1 MPQEIINSFH
11 LQIAMRSAVEKA
23 IEYRSVFM
31 TPEHLV
37 SAILTLNPI
46 KEAMREFDLN
56 VEPMVGI
63 LDRYLMSQDHRV
75 GDDKEYGID
84 PSAQFESL
92 IMGAIGIMRSSQATE
107 LEVTHVLRA
116 AMNLENSLAGN
127 LIAHYVNSESG
138 LMSEIISKV
147 EEYAQKFPVKGKD
160 VAVNKGLI
168 PTKYMGKY
176 YFMRS
181 DPESDLP
188 PSEERHVEKDII
200 DDDFIDDDWSDM
212 DMFGDPM
219 APQSD
224 NVQLSSFVTCI
235 NDHVKEHNPLI
246 GRDAELERTI
256 HVLCRKDKNNPL
268 HVGEPGVGK
277 TALVY
282 GLAQRI
288 EEGRVPSVL
297 EGFKIYQIDMAG
309 MIAGTQ
315 YRGDF
320 EKRFKNTM
328 DHLLKL
334 EKVIV
339 YIDEIHTIVGIG
351 ATGDSA
357 MDASNMLK
365 PYLEGGKLRFIGST
379 TYEEFNRHFSRSKG
393 IVRRFQQID
402 ILEPSVEEAIEIV
415 NGLKAGYE
423 AFHQVK
429 YSAAAI
435 DYAVRASA
443 KHIMGRYLPDKA
455 IDLIDEAG
463 AYRHI
468 HPTSKKQQTVD
479 RALIDDVLMKVM
491 KIKASAMKEDSNKQ
505 LKTLNTRIKSRIYG
519 QDQAVREVVEAVQ
532 MSKAGLIDDNKP
544 LASLLFVGPTGV
556 GKTEVARV
564 LAQELGV
571 ELVRFDMSEYTEKHT
586 VAKLI
591 GSPAGYVGYDDGGL
605 LTDAIRKTP
614 NCVLLLDEI
623 EKAHE
628 DIYNILLQVMDYA
641 SLADNKGRRAD
652 FRNVVLIMTSNAGA
666 QYAGMSVGFDSSG
679 SRGGDMLKQ
688 VKKTFKPEFINRL
701 SNIVVFN
708 DMDETMAGMILDK
721 KLRELQAKLAAKKV
735 TLKVSAEARAWL
747 LKEGFTA
754 EYGAR
759 ELDRVLHR
767 ELKTRLVREIL
778 FGNLKRGGTA
788 RVTLND
794 GSIVIK

>member
-1 MPQEIINSFH
+1 
-11 LQIAMRSAVEKA
+11 MRSAVEKA

-75 GDDKEYGID
+75 DDDKEYGID

-92 IMGAIGIMRSSQATE
+92 IMGAIGIMRSSQAPE

-219 APQSD
+219 GQQSD

-297 EGFKIYQIDMAG
+297 EGFKIYQIDMAR

-605 LTDAIRKTP
+605 LTDSIRKTP

>member
-1 MPQEIINSFH
+1 M
-11 LQIAMRSAVEKA
+11 AWRS
-23 IEYRSVFM
+23 
-31 TPEHLV
+31 
-37 SAILTLNPI
+37 
-46 KEAMREFDLN
+46 
-56 VEPMVGI
+56 
-63 LDRYLMSQDHRV
+63 
-75 GDDKEYGID
+75 
-84 PSAQFESL
+84 
-92 IMGAIGIMRSSQATE
+92 
-107 LEVTHVLRA
+107 
-116 AMNLENSLAGN
+116 
-127 LIAHYVNSESG
+127 
-138 LMSEIISKV
+138 
-147 EEYAQKFPVKGKD
+147 
-160 VAVNKGLI
+160 
-168 PTKYMGKY
+168 
-176 YFMRS
+176 
-181 DPESDLP
+181 
-188 PSEERHVEKDII
+188 
-200 DDDFIDDDWSDM
+200 
-212 DMFGDPM
+212 
-219 APQSD
+219 
-224 NVQLSSFVTCI
+224 
-235 NDHVKEHNPLI
+235 
-246 GRDAELERTI
+246 
-256 HVLCRKDKNNPL
+256 
-268 HVGEPGVGK
+268 
-277 TALVY
+277 
-282 GLAQRI
+282 
-288 EEGRVPSVL
+288 
-297 EGFKIYQIDMAG
+297 
-309 MIAGTQ
+309 
-315 YRGDF
+315 
-320 EKRFKNTM
+320 
-328 DHLLKL
+328 HLLKL

-505 LKTLNTRIKSRIYG
+505 LKTLNARIKSRIYG

-605 LTDAIRKTP
+605 LTDSIRKTP

>member
-1 MPQEIINSFH
+1 
-11 LQIAMRSAVEKA
+11 MRSAVEKA

-75 GDDKEYGID
+75 DDDKEYGID

-92 IMGAIGIMRSSQATE
+92 IMGAIGIMRSSQAPE

-212 DMFGDPM
+212 DMFDDPM

-224 NVQLSSFVTCI
+224 NAQLSSFVTCI

-297 EGFKIYQIDMAG
+297 EGFKIYQLDMAG
-309 MIAGTQ
+309 MVAGTQ

-320 EKRFKNTM
+320 EKRFKKTM

-505 LKTLNTRIKSRIYG
+505 LKTLNARIKSRIYG

>member
-1 MPQEIINSFH
+1 
-11 LQIAMRSAVEKA
+11 MRSAVEKA

-75 GDDKEYGID
+75 DDDKEYGID

-92 IMGAIGIMRSSQATE
+92 IMGAIGIMRSSQAPE

-212 DMFGDPM
+212 DMFDDPM

-224 NVQLSSFVTCI
+224 NAQLSSFVTCI

-297 EGFKIYQIDMAG
+297 EGFKIYQLDMAG
-309 MIAGTQ
+309 MVAGTQ

-505 LKTLNTRIKSRIYG
+505 LKTLNARIKSRIYG

>member
-1 MPQEIINSFH
+1 
-11 LQIAMRSAVEKA
+11 MRSAVEKA

-75 GDDKEYGID
+75 DDDKEYGID

-92 IMGAIGIMRSSQATE
+92 IMGAIGIMRSSQAPE

-212 DMFGDPM
+212 DMFDDPM

-224 NVQLSSFVTCI
+224 NAQLSSFVTCI

-297 EGFKIYQIDMAG
+297 EGFKIYQLDMAG
-309 MIAGTQ
+309 MVAGTQ

-320 EKRFKNTM
+320 EKRFKKTM

-605 LTDAIRKTP
+605 LTDSIRKTP

-778 FGNLKRGGTA
+778 FGTLKRGGTA

>member
-1 MPQEIINSFH
+1 
-11 LQIAMRSAVEKA
+11 MRSAVEKA

-75 GDDKEYGID
+75 DDDKEYGID

-92 IMGAIGIMRSSQATE
+92 IMGAIGIMRSSQAPE

-224 NVQLSSFVTCI
+224 NAQLSSFVTCI

-288 EEGRVPSVL
+288 EEGSVPSVL

-505 LKTLNTRIKSRIYG
+505 LKTLNARIKSRIYG

-605 LTDAIRKTP
+605 LTDSIRKTP

>member
-1 MPQEIINSFH
+1 
-11 LQIAMRSAVEKA
+11 MRSAVEKA

-92 IMGAIGIMRSSQATE
+92 IMGAIGIMRSSQAPE

-224 NVQLSSFVTCI
+224 NAQLSSFVTCI

-288 EEGRVPSVL
+288 EEGSVPSVL

-328 DHLLKL
+328 DRLLKL

-443 KHIMGRYLPDKA
+443 KHIKGRYLPDKA

-491 KIKASAMKEDSNKQ
+491 KIKASAMKEDGNKQ
-505 LKTLNTRIKSRIYG
+505 LKTLNARIKSRIYG

>member
-1 MPQEIINSFH
+1 
-11 LQIAMRSAVEKA
+11 MRSAVEKA

-75 GDDKEYGID
+75 DDDKEYGID

-92 IMGAIGIMRSSQATE
+92 IMGAIGIMRSSQAPE

-219 APQSD
+219 GQQSD
-224 NVQLSSFVTCI
+224 NAQLSSFVTCI

-297 EGFKIYQIDMAG
+297 EGFKIYQIDMAR

-605 LTDAIRKTP
+605 LTDSIRKTP

-778 FGNLKRGGTA
+778 FGTLKRGGTA